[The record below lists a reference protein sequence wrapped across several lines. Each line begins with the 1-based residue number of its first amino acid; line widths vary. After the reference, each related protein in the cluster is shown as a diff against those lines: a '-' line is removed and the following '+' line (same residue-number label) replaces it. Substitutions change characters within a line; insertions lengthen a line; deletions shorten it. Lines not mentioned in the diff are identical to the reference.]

1 MAMTWRRN
9 QKIHKFENGYGASV
23 LEEPSSS
30 ELCELF
36 EVGIIR
42 FDDRG
47 RWSLY
52 YDSGLGNDVHRD
64 LTQGQVDE
72 LLLKISELPISNLAS
87 LCTRIAELCPAISRE
102 ESQK

>member
-1 MAMTWRRN
+1 MEMAMTWRRN
-9 QKIHKFENGYGASV
+9 QKVHKFENGYGASV

-47 RWSLY
+47 RWSLC
-52 YDSGLGNDVHRD
+52 YDSGLGNDVHRY
-64 LTQGQVDE
+64 LTQSQVDE
-72 LLLKISELPISNLAS
+72 LLQKISELPISDLS
-87 LCTRIAELCPAISRE
+87 ELCVRIAELCPAISRDE
-102 ESQK
+102 D